1 MNKNVNFMDATG
13 KSASELKK
21 EIIGHLESDFGY
33 VIVRN
38 TNYPTGDVDVIIEK
52 FTDFCANLGELEVH
66 DDSAIVWHI
75 KPRKSESKVFTF
87 SEHNDEA
94 PFHTDSQYR
103 QEPENYQALY
113 AIKKA
118 DCGGGLSSI
127 ITLKS
132 ILKVLDAHPN
142 GKELRRIFTEIDLP
156 FAVPTVFKKEKD
168 NDKEVIYGK
177 VLGDN
182 KIRYRY
188 DTLIKGLEFV
198 PGILTDE
205 QVEMITY
212 FEKLVN
218 EDHESESYMLQ
229 NGDIL
234 VLNNRRVMHKR
245 SAFEDWERHLL
256 RIRFNPI
263 NE

>member
-1 MNKNVNFMDATG
+1 MTKSVNLLDATG
-13 KSASELKK
+13 KSAPELKK
-21 EIIGHLESDFGY
+21 EIIEHLEGDLGY
-33 VIVRN
+33 VIVKN
-38 TNYPTGDVDVIIEK
+38 TNYPLDNVDTIMAK
-52 FTDFCANLGELEVH
+52 FTDFCANLGALEVH
-66 DDSAIVWHI
+66 DDSEIVWHI

-142 GKELRRIFTEIDLP
+142 GKELRRIFTEVDLP
-156 FAVPTVFKKEKD
+156 FAVPTVFKKEPD

-188 DTLIKGLEFV
+188 DTLMKGLEYS
-198 PGILTDE
+198 PGALSDE
-205 QVEMITY
+205 QIEMITY

-218 EDHESESYMLQ
+218 EDHESESYMLE
-229 NGDIL
+229 NGDML

-245 SAFEDWERHLL
+245 SAFSDWNRHLL

-263 NE
+263 QE